1 MYRVFKGAVKGIYNR
16 WSTMTDPISF
26 VNLQNIGGII
36 IFDMNVLYISI
47 YLSYLSLNKIS
58 YNLLVLEVLKMR
70 N

>member
-36 IFDMNVLYISI
+36 IFDMNVLYI

-58 YNLLVLEVLKMR
+58 YNLLVLELLKMR